1 LNRFKKNSGENI
13 VVQQNKQAK
22 NLAEE
27 RDNSSDL
34 PQKITESYGTG
45 VIVEPGLNQYEIT
58 TLNDSSSE
66 YGSTSSQITGDD
78 GEVAAAEQERA
89 TGEELVGGSAPTPD
103 LDMVDEL
110 GAAAGIEMADGA
122 ILHTTDMLE
131 HRDESRW
138 ELDPSSAEDHQEQPD
153 L

>member
-1 LNRFKKNSGENI
+1 MAQQKKRNP
-13 VVQQNKQAK
+13 KTTT
-22 NLAEE
+22 E
-27 RDNSSDL
+27 RDNVGEL
-34 PQKITESYGTG
+34 PQQITESYGTG
-45 VIVEPGLNQYEIT
+45 VIDQPGVSPDDIT
-58 TLNDSSSE
+58 TLQDSSSE
-66 YGSTSSQITGDD
+66 YSSTSQIGGEDGDP
-78 GEVAAAEQERA
+78 AAEQESA
-89 TGEELVGGSAPTPD
+89 TGEQSVGGTAPTPD

-138 ELDPSSAEDHQEQPD
+138 ELDPSSAEDYQERPD

>member
-1 LNRFKKNSGENI
+1 MAQQKKPN
-13 VVQQNKQAK
+13 AK
-22 NLAEE
+22 TTTE
-27 RDNSSDL
+27 RDNLGDL
-34 PQKITESYGTG
+34 PQEITESYGTG
-45 VIVEPGLNQYEIT
+45 VIAEPGLNQYEIT

-66 YGSTSSQITGDD
+66 YGSSSSQVSGGDGD
-78 GEVAAAEQERA
+78 AAAEQESA
-89 TGEELVGGSAPTPD
+89 TGEQSVGGTAPTPD
-103 LDMVDEL
+103 LDIVDEL

-138 ELDPSSAEDHQEQPD
+138 ELDPSSAEDYQERPD

>member
-1 LNRFKKNSGENI
+1 M
-13 VVQQNKQAK
+13 VQQNKGAK
-22 NLAEE
+22 KATEE
-27 RDNSSDL
+27 REDSSDL
-34 PQKITESYGTG
+34 PQEITESYGTG
-45 VIVEPGLNQYEIT
+45 VITEPGLNQYEIT

-66 YGSTSSQITGDD
+66 YGSTSSQVNGGDGD
-78 GEVAAAEQERA
+78 AAAETEQA

-103 LDMVDEL
+103 QDMVDEL

-138 ELDPSSAEDHQEQPD
+138 ELDPSSAEDRQERPD

>member
-1 LNRFKKNSGENI
+1 
-13 VVQQNKQAK
+13 
-22 NLAEE
+22 
-27 RDNSSDL
+27 
-34 PQKITESYGTG
+34 
-45 VIVEPGLNQYEIT
+45 
-58 TLNDSSSE
+58 
-66 YGSTSSQITGDD
+66 
-78 GEVAAAEQERA
+78 
-89 TGEELVGGSAPTPD
+89 LVGGSAPTPD

-138 ELDPSSAEDHQEQPD
+138 ELDPSSAEDHQELPD

>member
-1 LNRFKKNSGENI
+1 VTQPKKRAEKST
-13 VVQQNKQAK
+13 
-22 NLAEE
+22 EE
-27 RDNSSDL
+27 RDNSGDL
-34 PQKITESYGTG
+34 PQEITESYGTG

-66 YGSTSSQITGDD
+66 HGSSGSQISDDD
-78 GEVAAAEQERA
+78 GDVAAAEQESA

-103 LDMVDEL
+103 QDMVDEL

-122 ILHTTDMLE
+122 ILHTADMLDR
-131 HRDESRW
+131 RDEDRW
-138 ELDPSSAEDHQEQPD
+138 ELDPSSAEDYQEQPD

>member
-1 LNRFKKNSGENI
+1 MA
-13 VVQQNKQAK
+13 QQNKQAEK
-22 NLAEE
+22 ATKEYE
-27 RDNSSDL
+27 NSSDL
-34 PQKITESYGTG
+34 PQEITESYGTG
-45 VIVEPGLNQYEIT
+45 VITEPGLNQYEIT
-58 TLNDSSSE
+58 TLNDGSSE
-66 YGSTSSQITGDD
+66 YGSSSAQLSGGKGD
-78 GEVAAAEQERA
+78 ALAEQESA

-103 LDMVDEL
+103 QDMVDEL

-138 ELDPSSAEDHQEQPD
+138 ELNPSSAEDYQDRPD